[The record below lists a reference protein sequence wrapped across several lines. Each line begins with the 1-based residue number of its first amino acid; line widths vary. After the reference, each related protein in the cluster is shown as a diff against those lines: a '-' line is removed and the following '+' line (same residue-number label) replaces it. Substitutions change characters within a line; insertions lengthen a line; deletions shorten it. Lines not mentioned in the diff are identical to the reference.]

1 MNIFFFF
8 KQKTA
13 YEIVSRD
20 WSSDVCSSDLPF
32 FSNWC
37 MDLLITQL
45 YDQSRNVSMRSL
57 SVLNEA
63 CEDQVCLSNPPLLHL
78 LSFPYTDTATE

>member
-1 MNIFFFF
+1 MR
-8 KQKTA
+8 A
-13 YEIVSRD
+13 LLRLGV
-20 WSSDVCSSDLPF
+20 PF

-63 CEDQVCLSNPPLLHL
+63 CEDQVS
-78 LSFPYTDTATE
+78 

>member
-1 MNIFFFF
+1 MR
-8 KQKTA
+8 A
-13 YEIVSRD
+13 LLRLGV
-20 WSSDVCSSDLPF
+20 PF

-63 CEDQVCLSNPPLLHL
+63 CEDQVWLSNPPLLHL
-78 LSFPYTDTATE
+78 LSFPYTETATE